1 MEKIT
6 IVLSV
11 AFAILMG
18 TLSVGYTSISIQ
30 TASAQMMTD
39 SNTTNKD
46 MSGMTGPGMMSG
58 MKADNITGSI
68 NLKSIITQAIGAQV
82 KVGLSEAATT
92 AETNIG
98 NGSHAVAARI
108 GQVNG
113 FLVYTVKVI
122 DTNMKFHKLIID
134 PADGK
139 VLLSRELS
147 PIETKMMG
155 FAMFHHGMMNEGMMK
170 GNMMKGWQHN

>member
-1 MEKIT
+1 MEKNT

-18 TLSVGYTSISIQ
+18 TLSIGYNSTLLQ
-30 TASAQMMTD
+30 TTSAQMMTD
-39 SNTTNKD
+39 SNMTNKN
-46 MSGMTGPGMMSG
+46 MSGMTGSEMMSG
-58 MKADNITGSI
+58 LKGENITGSI
-68 NLKSIITQAIGAQV
+68 NLMSIFTKAIGAQV
-82 KVGLSEAATT
+82 KVSLSEAATT

-108 GQVNG
+108 GQENG

-122 DTNMKFHKLIID
+122 DPNMKFHKLIID

-147 PIETKMMG
+147 PMESMMMRFG
-155 FAMFHHGMMNEGMMK
+155 MFHHGMMKQGMMEDNK
-170 GNMMKGWQHN
+170 MKGW

>member
-6 IVLSV
+6 IVVGV

-18 TLSVGYTSISIQ
+18 TLSIGYNSTLLQ
-30 TASAQMMTD
+30 TTSAQMMTD
-39 SNTTNKD
+39 LNMTNKN
-46 MSGMTGPGMMSG
+46 MSGINGPGNMSE
-58 MKADNITGSI
+58 MKGENVTGSI
-68 NLKSIITQAIGAQV
+68 NIMSIFTKAIGAQV
-82 KVGLSEAATT
+82 KVSLSEAATT

-108 GQVNG
+108 GQENG
-113 FLVYTVKVI
+113 YLVFGIKVI
-122 DTNMKFHKLIID
+122 DSNMKFHKLIID

-147 PIETKMMG
+147 PMESMMMRFG
-155 FAMFHHGMMNEGMMK
+155 MFHHGMMKQGMMEDNK
-170 GNMMKGWQHN
+170 MKGW

>member
-18 TLSVGYTSISIQ
+18 TLSIGYNSISLQ

-39 SNTTNKD
+39 SNMTNKN
-46 MSGMTGPGMMSG
+46 MSGITGSEMMSG
-58 MKADNITGSI
+58 MKGENITGSI
-68 NLKSIITQAIGAQV
+68 NLKSILAKAIGAQV

-92 AETNIG
+92 AETNVG

-108 GQVNG
+108 GQDEWIPSIH
-113 FLVYTVKVI
+113 Y
-122 DTNMKFHKLIID
+122 
-134 PADGK
+134 
-139 VLLSRELS
+139 
-147 PIETKMMG
+147 
-155 FAMFHHGMMNEGMMK
+155 K
-170 GNMMKGWQHN
+170 GYRP

>member
-6 IVLSV
+6 IVLSI

-18 TLSVGYTSISIQ
+18 TLSIGYNSISLQ
-30 TASAQMMTD
+30 TTSAQMMD
-39 SNTTNKD
+39 SNMTNKN
-46 MSGMTGPGMMSG
+46 MSGMTGSEMMSG
-58 MKADNITGSI
+58 LKGENVTGSI
-68 NLKSIITQAIGAQV
+68 NLMSIFTKAIGAQV
-82 KVGLSEAATT
+82 KVSLSEAATT

-108 GQVNG
+108 GQENG
-113 FLVYTVKVI
+113 FLVYTIKVI
-122 DTNMKFHKLIID
+122 DSNMKVHKLVID

-147 PIETKMMG
+147 PMESMMMKLG
-155 FAMFHHGMMNEGMMK
+155 MMHHGMMKGGMMK
-170 GNMMKGWQHN
+170 GSMMKEW

>member
-6 IVLSV
+6 IVLSI

-18 TLSVGYTSISIQ
+18 TLSVGYNSISLQ
-30 TASAQMMTD
+30 TTSAQMMTD
-39 SNTTNKD
+39 SNMTNKN
-46 MSGMTGPGMMSG
+46 MSGITGPEMMSG
-58 MKADNITGSI
+58 LKGENITGSI
-68 NLKSIITQAIGAQV
+68 NLMSIFTKAIGAQV
-82 KVGLSEAATT
+82 KVSLSEAATT

-108 GQVNG
+108 GQENG
-113 FLVYTVKVI
+113 FLVYTIKVI
-122 DTNMKFHKLIID
+122 DSNMNFHKLIID

-147 PIETKMMG
+147 PMESMMMNFG
-155 FAMFHHGMMNEGMMK
+155 MFHHGMMKEGMMK
-170 GNMMKGWQHN
+170 GNMMKGW